1 MTGYILL
8 VEDNTCDEE
17 LTLRSLRKSKLT
29 NPVVVVRDGA
39 EALEFLFGREEPA
52 GGGAAELP
60 QVILLDL
67 LFVRIAA
74 VRADFR

>member
-1 MTGYILL
+1 MGYILL

-39 EALEFLFGREEPA
+39 EALAFLFGREEPA